1 MLLTGLSTEARAQM
15 SVAAGRDTLRG
26 LPGIEVIVDTLEPT
40 LEQAG
45 LTSARLRDNIVHRL
59 RDQDIQ
65 VFTSQVSNPS
75 DAKPYLYVDLTT
87 LEIPGQDL
95 VVVAIQVKVRQT
107 VRAAATLSNIVD
119 ATTWDSHTIV
129 GLPSKQ
135 LPRLPELVGEHVERF
150 IRDWKAVH

>member
-1 MLLTGLSTEARAQM
+1 MFVT
-15 SVAAGRDTLRG
+15 AGRDTLRG

-45 LTSARLRDNIVHRL
+45 LTSARLRDDIVHRL
-59 RDQDIQ
+59 RKNDIQ
-65 VFTSQVSNPS
+65 VFVSQVSNPS

-87 LEIPGQDL
+87 LEIPGQNL

-119 ATTWDSHTIV
+119 ATTWESHTVV
-129 GLPSKQ
+129 GVPPK
-135 LPRLPELVGEHVERF
+135 ELGHMSELIGEHVDQF